1 MSQLSF
7 LKRGTAT
14 ALSLLLGIGAA
25 TPLILSTPAS
35 AQLLPGERRGQSRP
49 QNQGRMAIPSGTS
62 LPVRYDEAE
71 KIVVMPDETAPV
83 TLQIAANIK
92 DRQGR
97 ILIPYGTEL
106 VGEIRPAQ
114 NGSRFVAQEIKVPGE
129 SARSINA
136 TSQVVTRRETI
147 TRGASTGDILEGAA
161 IGAAAAS
168 VIAGVTG
175 DRAIATEE
183 VLGGA
188 GLGALGG
195 LLLGKD
201 KVEVISIDPNR
212 DLDITLDSRLALSY

>member
-14 ALSLLLGIGAA
+14 ALSLLLGIGFT

-35 AQLLPGERRGQSRP
+35 AQLLPGERRTQSRT
-49 QNQGRMAIPSGTS
+49 GMAIPSGTS
-62 LPVRYDEAE
+62 LPVRSDEAE

-106 VGEIRPAQ
+106 VGEIRPVSQQ

-136 TSQVVTRRETI
+136 SSQVVTQRETI
-147 TRGASTGDILEGAA
+147 KRGASTGDILEGAA
-161 IGAAAAS
+161 IGGAAAA
-168 VIAGVTG
+168 VIAEITG
-175 DRAIATEE
+175 SIEAVE

-195 LLLGKD
+195 LLLNKNE
-201 KVEVISIDPNR
+201 VEVISIDPNQ
-212 DLDITLDSRLALSY
+212 DLDITLDSRLALSN

>member
-14 ALSLLLGIGAA
+14 ALSLLLGVGVV
-25 TPLILSTPAS
+25 TPLVLSTPTS

-71 KIVVMPDETAPV
+71 KIVVMPDETTPV

-114 NGSRFVAQEIKVPGE
+114 DGSRFVAQELKVPDE

-136 TSQVVTRRETI
+136 SSQVVTRRETI
-147 TRGASTGDILEGAA
+147 RKGASTGDILEGAA

-168 VIAGVTG
+168 VIAEITG
-175 DRAIATEE
+175 SIDVIE

-195 LLLGKD
+195 LLLNKEE
-201 KVEVISIDPNR
+201 VEVISIDPNQ

>member
-14 ALSLLLGIGAA
+14 ALSLLLGIGAT
-25 TPLILSTPAS
+25 TPLILSTPVS
-35 AQLLPGERRGQSRP
+35 AQLLSGERRGQSRS
-49 QNQGRMAIPSGTS
+49 QNRIAIPSGTS
-62 LPVRYDEAE
+62 LPVRYEEAE

-97 ILIPYGTEL
+97 ILLPYGTEL

-114 NGSRFVAQEIKVPGE
+114 DGSRFVAQELKVPGE

-147 TRGASTGDILEGAA
+147 SRGASTGDILEGAA

-201 KVEVISIDPNR
+201 QVEVISIDPNR

>member
-7 LKRGTAT
+7 LKKAT
-14 ALSLLLGIGAA
+14 ALSLLLGMGF
-25 TPLILSTPAS
+25 TMPLMGSNSAS
-35 AQLLPGERRGQSRP
+35 AQLLSSERRAQSRI
-49 QNQGRMAIPSGTS
+49 AIPSGTS
-62 LPVRYDEAE
+62 LPVRYEETE

-106 VGEIRPAQ
+106 IGEMRPAQ
-114 NGSRFVAQEIKVPGE
+114 NGSRFVAQELRVPGE
-129 SARSINA
+129 SPQSINA
-136 TSQVVTRRETI
+136 ASQVVTRRETI
-147 TRGASTGDILEGAA
+147 RRGASTGDILEGAA

-195 LLLGKD
+195 IFLGKD
-201 KVEVISIDPNR
+201 KVEVISIDPNE
-212 DLDITLDSRLALSY
+212 DLDITLTSRLALFY